1 MQNSQAP
8 ENQPPPGSPIYTI
21 SLSLTHA
28 HTDRNGFYFIWNY
41 RRSHFLVHHF
51 QDTRPRTNL
60 RRRGC
65 SLVRKVKEI
74 GASLRDA
81 SLLCA
86 AVGSVKHAS
95 EQGLQHDPY
104 ICQ

>member
-1 MQNSQAP
+1 MRAR
-8 ENQPPPGSPIYTI
+8 ILATI
-21 SLSLTHA
+21 RIILRPQKTNLH
-28 HTDRNGFYFIWNY
+28 
-41 RRSHFLVHHF
+41 
-51 QDTRPRTNL
+51 QDTQPRTNL

-74 GASLRDA
+74 GASLRDGKHIVLLKMAYLSCKKGRVGKCATKYTA

-104 ICQ
+104 IFQ

>member
-1 MQNSQAP
+1 MRAR
-8 ENQPPPGSPIYTI
+8 ILATI
-21 SLSLTHA
+21 RIILRPQKTNLH
-28 HTDRNGFYFIWNY
+28 
-41 RRSHFLVHHF
+41 
-51 QDTRPRTNL
+51 QDTQPRTNL

-104 ICQ
+104 IFQ